1 MSDPYANVRA
11 AFREVTLGLMSWQDP
26 PLMGRR
32 SATRKRWRVSSPSA
46 HARGQCCANA
56 QRYSTLDERGTLV
69 I

>member
-1 MSDPYANVRA
+1 MSDPYANIRA

-32 SATRKRWRVSSPSA
+32 EY
-46 HARGQCCANA
+46 ARLEL
-56 QRYSTLDERGTLV
+56 LDARTWTPPPGDETEPYDVEADWNERG